1 MLNSRNATPR
11 REDSSNKNSMA
22 RYFTLKELISTSRKI
37 DNTPTFEAVRHLE
50 ELVEKL
56 LDPLR
61 YAYNK
66 PIRVTSGYRCPAL
79 NKAVG
84 GATTSAHLNGF
95 AADLQDWNGDT
106 EALITFA
113 RNWVILNRVSFDQ
126 LIRETS
132 SDGNTVWLHF
142 GLYGPGGCQRG
153 QILNLVKK

>member
-1 MLNSRNATPR
+1 MP
-11 REDSSNKNSMA
+11 K
-22 RYFTLKELISTSRKI
+22 YFTLKELISTNRKI
-37 DNTPTFEAVRHLE
+37 ENIPTFEVVNHLE

-66 PIRVTSGYRCPAL
+66 PIRVTSGYRSQAL

-84 GATTSAHLNGF
+84 GVDNSAHLNGY

-106 EALITFA
+106 EGLITFA
-113 RNWVILNRVSFDQ
+113 RTWVILTRAPFDQ
-126 LIRETS
+126 LIRETDK
-132 SDGNTVWLHF
+132 DGHVWLHF

-153 QILNLVKK
+153 QILNLNKK

>member
-1 MLNSRNATPR
+1 
-11 REDSSNKNSMA
+11 MA
-22 RYFTLKELISTSRKI
+22 RYFTLKELTRTSRKI
-37 DNTPTFEAVRHLE
+37 DNTPTFEVVHHLE

-61 YAYNK
+61 YAYGK
-66 PIRVTSGYRCPAL
+66 PIKVNSGYRCPAL

-84 GATTSAHLNGF
+84 GVTTSAHLQGY
-95 AADLQDWNGDT
+95 AADLDDLNGDT
-106 EALITFA
+106 EALIKFA
-113 RNWVILNRVSFDQ
+113 KTWVILNRVSFDQ

-132 SDGNTVWLHF
+132 ADGQTVWLHF